1 MSLYREKYLSYK
13 KKYLE
18 LKRKKNLIGGNMTN
32 IDELKNQVL
41 VLSGAFPELRPKEVL
56 NVIAK
61 LENIPESKINNNSES
76 NYTTQNYQGAVLS
89 TAPSTAPSTA
99 YNIYADIENA
109 SEEKE
114 YREIFNNMKEEIID
128 ANSNITF
135 DHIEIIMTMDFH
147 RDIPSQLFTKSGRE
161 FTEKYAKEMLKKLR
175 YFKDKL
181 KNNNFKISN
190 YIVGLFVE
198 YNGDV
203 GKIIGVNGD
212 NYEIKMSDDSDE
224 TLKFD
229 EFQILGIQ
237 NFNDNKDKINKIQ
250 KLLEPS
256 IIIQPWGP

>member
-1 MSLYREKYLSYK
+1 
-13 KKYLE
+13 
-18 LKRKKNLIGGNMTN
+18 
-32 IDELKNQVL
+32 
-41 VLSGAFPELRPKEVL
+41 
-56 NVIAK
+56 
-61 LENIPESKINNNSES
+61 
-76 NYTTQNYQGAVLS
+76 
-89 TAPSTAPSTA
+89 
-99 YNIYADIENA
+99 
-109 SEEKE
+109 
-114 YREIFNNMKEEIID
+114 
-128 ANSNITF
+128 
-135 DHIEIIMTMDFH
+135 
-147 RDIPSQLFTKSGRE
+147 
-161 FTEKYAKEMLKKLR
+161 MLKKLR